1 MTSQYVVYQCR
12 NQGSGVSC
20 TVHNLRG
27 LDHKLKAASLE
38 AVVMSGNSSSFSKL
52 WIEKPAQPRG
62 GSRIGQQFQE
72 KAGQMQRVGHLKFCF
87 MSPTSTSTSTS
98 TLPIVVNFYI
108 KSQLTVTILSTAM
121 LTRSDSGKL
130 ETLLLQCFDVV
141 GWTTGRASDQ

>member
-1 MTSQYVVYQCR
+1 M
-12 NQGSGVSC
+12 
-20 TVHNLRG
+20 
-27 LDHKLKAASLE
+27 DHKLKAASLE

-62 GSRIGQQFQE
+62 GSGIGQQFQE

-87 MSPTSTSTSTS
+87 MSPTSTRTRTSTSTSTSTS

-108 KSQLTVTILSTAM
+108 KSQLTVTILSTAISRP
-121 LTRSDSGKL
+121 TRSDSGKL
-130 ETLLLQCFDVV
+130 EILLLQCFDVV